1 MSLNKA
7 WLVIVGVVMWG
18 SLNVCANTLKYVPG
32 IKVGK
37 GVVALVNDVEYERNI
52 FPFITSYIRFG
63 GAGYNVPGASNV
75 SAKFSNIGAGIRANA
90 LLLTIGAGFESS
102 QVELTDGLS
111 GGRASGA
118 ISGLVVDV
126 GKSFG
131 IGPISLGASIGLQF
145 AVNRMQ
151 YDDGDSFGLGDLAL
165 DGSSTLLKVDFSAG
179 YHF

>member
-37 GVVALVNDVEYERNI
+37 GSLLVNDVEYERNI

-75 SAKFSNIGAGIRANA
+75 SAKFPIWV
-90 LLLTIGAGFESS
+90 LES
-102 QVELTDGLS
+102 
-111 GGRASGA
+111 
-118 ISGLVVDV
+118 
-126 GKSFG
+126 
-131 IGPISLGASIGLQF
+131 GP
-145 AVNRMQ
+145 MH
-151 YDDGDSFGLGDLAL
+151 Y
-165 DGSSTLLKVDFSAG
+165 
-179 YHF
+179 Y